1 MIRMRRGQS
10 LTNSQLYDQD
20 NFYKSFISDIK
31 RAKKQVII
39 ESPFIT
45 NRRVNTL
52 LPVLSKLS
60 KRGVLIL
67 VNTKDPGEVDQSYRN
82 QVEDAISRMQAANI
96 NVLYTGGHHRK
107 LAVIDNNIIW
117 EGSLNIL
124 SHNDSCEIMRR
135 IESSALTEELIAFI
149 KLKRFIS

>member
-1 MIRMRRGQS
+1 MRRGQS